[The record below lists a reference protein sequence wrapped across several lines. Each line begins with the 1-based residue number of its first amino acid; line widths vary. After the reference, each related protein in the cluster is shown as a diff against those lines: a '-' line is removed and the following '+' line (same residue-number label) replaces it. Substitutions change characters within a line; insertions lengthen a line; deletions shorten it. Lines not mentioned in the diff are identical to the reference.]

1 MPRTTGPA
9 RAGSKTTRKPAVK
22 PRAKKERNWLDEI
35 RRIALSFPGVEEGTS
50 SRTPVFRIRGRYLA
64 RLLPDDE
71 SLAIKVHFA
80 TRDVLTGAKPDVYY
94 VTDQLSCW
102 PVMMIRLP
110 KANLAE
116 VRQLVEDAW
125 LMTAP
130 MKLVHEY
137 EAKNTHKPVTNEP
150 IEPRGRR
157 R

>member
-9 RAGSKTTRKPAVK
+9 RATSKTTRKPPVK
-22 PRAKKERNWLDEI
+22 APAKKERNWLDEI
-35 RRIALSFPGVEEGTS
+35 RRIALSFPGVEESTS

-94 VTDQLSCW
+94 VTDKLSCW
-102 PVMMIRLP
+102 PVMMVRLS
-110 KANLAE
+110 KADLAE
-116 VRQLVEDAW
+116 VRQLLEDAW

-137 EAKNTHKPVTNEP
+137 ETDSTRKPATGEP
-150 IEPRGRR
+150 IEPRGKRR
-157 R
+157 